1 MIIKTFEI
9 NKINLEKNNLILQ
22 YGKNDGFKKQIIN
35 KLLTNQPKI
44 FSYEEKDILN
54 AQDNFLEN
62 ILNKSLFE
70 EKKIILIKR
79 ATDKI
84 LKIIEEIKNKNI
96 DDIVIIQAENLE
108 RKSKLRS
115 FFEKDKELICIPFY
129 PDNEETLLKITFEY
143 FKEKKISISQ
153 SNINQIINKSA
164 GDRQNL
170 LNELEKIEY
179 FLKNGKKVTS
189 EIILKLINLSENISI
204 SDLIDNYLANNK
216 NKVIKVINENNYTND
231 DCILILRSL
240 LNKSKK
246 ILQLSLIYKENKNIE
261 LTITKA
267 NPPIFWKDKE
277 ITKQQLKTWNSDDL
291 KKLIYKLNDIELI
304 IKKNLNNSLNIIT
317 NFLLEEH
324 KYKISS

>member
-22 YGKNDGFKKQIIN
+22 YGKNDGLKKQIIN

-54 AQDNFLEN
+54 VQDNFLEN

-96 DDIVIIQAENLE
+96 NDIVIVQAENLE

-129 PDNEETLLKITFEY
+129 PDNEQTLLKITFEY
-143 FKEKKISISQ
+143 FKQKKISISQ

-189 EIILKLINLSENISI
+189 EIIFKLINLPENISI

-317 NFLLEEH
+317 NFLLEDH